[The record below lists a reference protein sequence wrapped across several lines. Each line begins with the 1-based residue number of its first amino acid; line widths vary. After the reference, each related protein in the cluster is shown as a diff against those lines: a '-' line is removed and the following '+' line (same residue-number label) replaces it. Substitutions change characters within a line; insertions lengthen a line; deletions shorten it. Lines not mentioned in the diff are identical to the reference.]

1 MSNDME
7 LVRDYAARQSEPA
20 FETLVGRHLNL
31 VYSAALRQMRDPHLA
46 EEVTQ
51 AVFIILARKAG
62 SLSSKTI
69 LPGWLY
75 RTTRFAAADALKR
88 EFRRQRREQ
97 EAYMQSTVDDVPT
110 EAVWQDLSP
119 LLDEAMTQL
128 RDKDRDALVL
138 RYFENK
144 SLQEVGAAL
153 GSQERAAQKR
163 VSRGL
168 EKLRQ
173 FFAKRGV
180 TLSAVAL
187 GGAMAANS
195 VQAAPMGLEV
205 TITTLAAKGTAV
217 AASITTL
224 VQGTLK
230 IMTYAKLKLALG
242 ISMGILLA
250 GGAVT
255 VYSSLPNKVAAAKF
269 EFEADGEL
277 AVQQIHGDK
286 IISQESESF
295 EVSVKDD
302 KWFIATKPQPG
313 SQPAVMARYEIGGE
327 NDTIYQVSYFAKK
340 TLALNTAIGRIET
353 ATVPENYVGNQ
364 IAELW
369 LAFASSH
376 YLDGAKN
383 GKLKP
388 VYHMI
393 DPSMRN
399 EGWEDTAQWKR
410 FDGEP
415 RLPQMV
421 DYINEKN
428 IGVNGGRRL
437 FIPLPPPFGKKFTR
451 ASYTVDS
458 ITNIG
463 GLTLPTGFSFKGYY
477 VEWNS
482 QPAELKVM
490 RIVRATVTNV
500 RTACERT
507 NFIPTISEPTY
518 IGDDR
523 FARMPKPIAELTYMV
538 TNGVWPATNAQ
549 WLQALYQFDLHMHE
563 LGVRAHMIEQSSNH
577 KWIWFSSILIVSCV
591 AAIAW
596 LIKRK
601 RGN

>member
-1 MSNDME
+1 
-7 LVRDYAARQSEPA
+7 
-20 FETLVGRHLNL
+20 
-31 VYSAALRQMRDPHLA
+31 
-46 EEVTQ
+46 
-51 AVFIILARKAG
+51 
-62 SLSSKTI
+62 
-69 LPGWLY
+69 
-75 RTTRFAAADALKR
+75 
-88 EFRRQRREQ
+88 
-97 EAYMQSTVDDVPT
+97 
-110 EAVWQDLSP
+110 
-119 LLDEAMTQL
+119 MTQL

-187 GGAMAANS
+187 GGAMAANP

-250 GGAVT
+250 GSAVT
-255 VYSSLPNKVAAAKF
+255 IYSSLPNKVVAAKF

-277 AVQQIHGDK
+277 TVQQINGDK
-286 IISQESESF
+286 IILQESESF

-302 KWFIATKPQPG
+302 KWFIVTKPQPG
-313 SQPAVMARYEIGGE
+313 FQPAGMVRYEIGGE
-327 NDTIYQVSYFAKK
+327 NDTIYQVSYLDKK
-340 TLALNTAIGRIET
+340 TLEPNSLNTAMGRIET
-353 ATVPENYVGNQ
+353 ATVPENIQGNQ

-393 DPSMRN
+393 DSSMRN
-399 EGWEDTAQWKR
+399 EGWEDAAQWKR
-410 FDGEP
+410 FDVEP

-428 IGVNGGRRL
+428 IGVNGRQRL
-437 FIPLPPPFGKKFTR
+437 LIPLPPPFQKGYTR
-451 ASYTVDS
+451 ASYNVDS
-458 ITNIG
+458 VTNIG
-463 GLTLPTGFSFKGYY
+463 SLTLPTGFSFKEYY
-477 VEWNS
+477 VDRNS

-490 RIVRATVTNV
+490 RIVQANVTSV
-500 RTACERT
+500 RTVCERT
-507 NFIPTISEPTY
+507 NFIPTLTEATY

-523 FARMPKPIAELTYMV
+523 FARMPKPVAELPYMV
-538 TNGVWPATNAQ
+538 TNGIWPTTNVQ
-549 WLQALYQFDLHMHE
+549 WLKDLYQDE
-563 LGVRAHMIEQSSNH
+563 LYQDELNVRAHMVKPIEQSSNH
-577 KWIWFSSILIVSCV
+577 KWIWFSSILIVFCV
-591 AAIAW
+591 TAIAW

-601 RGN
+601 RGI

>member
-1 MSNDME
+1 MMSDDME

-31 VYSAALRQMRDPHLA
+31 VYSAALRQVRDPHLA

-62 SLSSKTI
+62 SLSPKMI
-69 LPGWLY
+69 LSGWLY
-75 RTTRFAAADALKR
+75 RTARFVAADALKR
-88 EFRRQRREQ
+88 ESRRQRREQ

-187 GGAMAANS
+187 GGAMAANP

-250 GGAVT
+250 GSAVT
-255 VYSSLPNKVAAAKF
+255 IYSSLPNKVVAAKF

-277 AVQQIHGDK
+277 TVQQINGDK
-286 IISQESESF
+286 IILQESESF

-302 KWFIATKPQPG
+302 KWFIVTQPQPG
-313 SQPAVMARYEIGGE
+313 FQPAGMVRYEIGGE
-327 NDTIYQVSYFAKK
+327 NDTIYQVSYLDKK
-340 TLALNTAIGRIET
+340 TLEPNSLNTAMGRIET
-353 ATVPENYVGNQ
+353 ATVPENIQGNQ

-393 DPSMRN
+393 DSSMRN
-399 EGWEDTAQWKR
+399 EGWEDAAQWKR
-410 FDGEP
+410 FDVEP

-428 IGVNGGRRL
+428 IGVNGRQRL
-437 FIPLPPPFGKKFTR
+437 LIPLPPPFQKGYTR
-451 ASYTVDS
+451 ASYNVDS
-458 ITNIG
+458 VTNIG
-463 GLTLPTGFSFKGYY
+463 GLTLPTGFSFKEYY
-477 VEWNS
+477 VDRNS

-490 RIVRATVTNV
+490 RIVQANVTGV
-500 RTACERT
+500 RTVCQRT
-507 NFIPTISEPTY
+507 NFIPTISEATY

-523 FARMPKPIAELTYMV
+523 FARTPKPVAELPYMV
-538 TNGVWPATNAQ
+538 TNGIWPTTNVQ
-549 WLQALYQFDLHMHE
+549 WLKDLYQDE
-563 LGVRAHMIEQSSNH
+563 LYQDELNVRAHMVKPRSEEHTSE
-577 KWIWFSSILIVSCV
+577 
-591 AAIAW
+591 
-596 LIKRK
+596 
-601 RGN
+601 